1 MNFCFLPSDINK
13 KISNKDPSEY
23 FFNLVPANEF
33 QEVLTSNLQPLK
45 KDIYQNDD
53 YDMFLERRSEL
64 FIGEIDQACES

>member
-33 QEVLTSNLQPLK
+33 QEVLTSNLLPLK

>member
-1 MNFCFLPSDINK
+1 MQATTERNITTFFQTHFLTKRGLS
-13 KISNKDPSEY
+13 
-23 FFNLVPANEF
+23 NEF